1 MADFLGGVQSRRH
14 AALAVLVVSQLAAF
28 GPVVIITAAT
38 GHAAPGA
45 GAIAWAALAG
55 AVGTVGIAAFYR
67 GLAVGTM
74 SIVAPI
80 ASTGAAVPVV
90 VGLIG
95 GERPSALQAV
105 GLAVAIVGV
114 MLAGR
119 EPEGSE
125 AMRPEAARTALV
137 LALVAAVGIGVTFVA
152 LDRATKGAGVA
163 WTVLVQ
169 RTVEVTLL
177 GAAALVVRPARPR
190 GRQALIAIAAVGLLD
205 VSAQALFAI
214 ATTQG
219 LLSIVSVLSS
229 LYPAVTVLLA
239 RTVLHERVS
248 RMQEAGVVAILAG
261 VVAIS
266 AG

>member
-1 MADFLGGVQSRRH
+1 V
-14 AALAVLVVSQLAAF
+14 
-28 GPVVIITAAT
+28 
-38 GHAAPGA
+38 
-45 GAIAWAALAG
+45 LAG
-55 AVGTVGIAAFYR
+55 LVGTVGIAAFYR

-80 ASTGAAVPVV
+80 ASTGAALPVV
-90 VGLIG
+90 VGLIN
-95 GERPSALQAV
+95 GERPSALQAI
-105 GLAVAIVGV
+105 GIAVAIAGV
-114 MLAGR
+114 MLAAR
-119 EPEGSE
+119 EPADSE
-125 AMRPEAARTALV
+125 RARPEAARTALG

-152 LDRATKGAGVA
+152 LDRATASAGVA

-169 RTVEVTLL
+169 RTVEVSLL
-177 GAAALVVRPARPR
+177 AAAALVVRPALPR
-190 GRQALIAIAAVGLLD
+190 GRPALLAIAAVGLLD
-205 VSAQALFAI
+205 VSAQALFSI

-219 LLSIVSVLSS
+219 LLSVVSVLSS

-248 RMQEAGVVAILAG
+248 RLQEAGVVAILAG